1 MEIFEL
7 YPFLAKRVGQ
17 SRILVVDG
25 ECVEMAGDYERLIQD
40 LLSLSTMPLT
50 LDHFECTDTDPRVLQ
65 PTISGVSLTF
75 TVEGDTDWVDSE
87 AFVAGLN
94 QFFAQKGLD
103 FRFYAFYDV
112 IRFGQETGFCFL
124 EKSQGDALLA
134 ELRALAEQDGGYFGF
149 FTDGLD
155 GIGTEYETFEDD
167 EEEDDEWDD
176 EWDDEGEEEDDEDW
190 DEDEDDEDGDEDDE
204 LDDDDED
211 WDDDEEAGPSESPT
225 DRPRR

>member
-1 MEIFEL
+1 METFEL

-25 ECVEMAGDYERLIQD
+25 ECVETAGDYERLIED
-40 LLSLSTMPLT
+40 LLSLSTIPLA
-50 LDHFECTDTDPRVLQ
+50 LDHFESTDTDPRVLQ
-65 PTISGVSLTF
+65 PTIAGVSLTF

-94 QFFAQKGLD
+94 SFFAQKGLD

-124 EKSQGDALLA
+124 EKNQGDALLA
-134 ELRALAEQDGGYFGF
+134 ELRALTEQDGGYFGF
-149 FTDGLD
+149 FTDGTD

-167 EEEDDEWDD
+167 DDEEDWDD
-176 EWDDEGEEEDDEDW
+176 EWEDDEEEYD
-190 DEDEDDEDGDEDDE
+190 DDDEEEG
-204 LDDDDED
+204 DDDDED
-211 WDDDEEAGPSESPT
+211 DDEDDDVDWDEEDDDSDASESTT
-225 DRPRR
+225 DPPRR